1 MTDIT
6 MPRLSD
12 TMEEGVLAQWHKQVG
27 DEVNKGATLA
37 DIETDKTTMELEAYD
52 EGTLERLLVEEGET
66 VPVGAPVA
74 VIGDGSGIGSE
85 DSEEAEESEETEE
98 PEETGESEEEGES
111 EEAEGDQP
119 AAEET
124 PSREEASGDADAER
138 TEKTPTAAD
147 DREQPLFRSPLARKL
162 ARDNDIDLAAVTGT
176 GPGGRIVRAD
186 VQEAIET
193 GAARRRPAEPEPS
206 AIEGTAPTAGLRS
219 PPRPV
224 RTTTRCGSTP
234 ISGSPGSAS
243 PR

>member
-27 DEVNKGATLA
+27 DEVHKGDTLA

-52 EGTLERLLVEEGET
+52 EGTLERLLVEEGDT

-74 VIGDGSGIGSE
+74 VIGDGSGIRSE
-85 DSEEAEESEETEE
+85 DSEEAE
-98 PEETGESEEEGES
+98 
-111 EEAEGDQP
+111 ADQP
-119 AAEET
+119 PAEEKR
-124 PSREEASGDADAER
+124 SREEASGDADAGRAETTR
-138 TEKTPTAAD
+138 TAAD

-162 ARDNDIDLAAVTGT
+162 ACDNDSELAAVTGT

-193 GAARRRPAEPEPS
+193 GA
-206 AIEGTAPTAGLRS
+206 
-219 PPRPV
+219 
-224 RTTTRCGSTP
+224 
-234 ISGSPGSAS
+234 
-243 PR
+243 

>member
-27 DEVNKGATLA
+27 DEVHKGDTLA

-52 EGTLERLLVEEGET
+52 EGTLERLLVEEGDT

-85 DSEEAEESEETEE
+85 DSEEAEESEETGE
-98 PEETGESEEEGES
+98 PEETGESEEAG
-111 EEAEGDQP
+111 GDQP

-176 GPGGRIVRAD
+176 
-186 VQEAIET
+186 
-193 GAARRRPAEPEPS
+193 
-206 AIEGTAPTAGLRS
+206 
-219 PPRPV
+219 
-224 RTTTRCGSTP
+224 
-234 ISGSPGSAS
+234 
-243 PR
+243 

>member
-1 MTDIT
+1 
-6 MPRLSD
+6 
-12 TMEEGVLAQWHKQVG
+12 
-27 DEVNKGATLA
+27 
-37 DIETDKTTMELEAYD
+37 
-52 EGTLERLLVEEGET
+52 
-66 VPVGAPVA
+66 
-74 VIGDGSGIGSE
+74 
-85 DSEEAEESEETEE
+85 
-98 PEETGESEEEGES
+98 
-111 EEAEGDQP
+111 AEGDQP

-206 AIEGTAPTAGLRS
+206 AIEGTAPTAGLPEPAKAGEDDDEVRINANQRITGQRLTQMTGVPTFELS
-219 PPRPV
+219 ATVEVDELLVRASAVALSDHPEVNSAWGGDKVIRRGHVNIGLAIALEAGLIVPV
-224 RTTTRCGSTP
+224 IRDADRKSVGQIAREARDLADRARDGTLETHEYQG
-234 ISGSPGSAS
+234 
-243 PR
+243 

>member
-1 MTDIT
+1 
-6 MPRLSD
+6 
-12 TMEEGVLAQWHKQVG
+12 GVLAQWHKQVG
-27 DEVNKGATLA
+27 DEVHKGDTLA

-52 EGTLERLLVEEGET
+52 EGTLERLLVEEGDT

-98 PEETGESEEEGES
+98 P

-206 AIEGTAPTAGLRS
+206 DIEGTAPTAGL
-219 PPRPV
+219 PEPAKAGEDDDEV
-224 RTTTRCGSTP
+224 RINANQRITGQRLTQMTGVPTFEL
-234 ISGSPGSAS
+234 SATV
-243 PR
+243 